1 MSYDA
6 FFRDLKI
13 SKKSQSEQSILCSCK
28 KKDTKGRVVNE
39 GEKLKFEG
47 DCSKEKACFKIHFDC
62 TTYLT
67 MEPEIISKK
76 SRKEKGGIRCTLDQF
91 LGLSQTDSSR
101 RDIPKPPPPHKE
113 ANPKDF

>member
-1 MSYDA
+1 MSFDA

-13 SKKSQSEQSILCSCK
+13 GKKSQSDQSILCSCNK
-28 KKDTKGRVVNE
+28 KGIKGRVVNE
-39 GEKLKFEG
+39 GGKFKFEG

-67 MEPEIISKK
+67 IEPEIISKK
-76 SRKEKGGIRCTLDQF
+76 SRKEKGGIRWTLDQF
-91 LGLSQTDSSR
+91 LGLPQTDSSR
-101 RDIPKPPPPHKE
+101 SDIPKPPPPHKE